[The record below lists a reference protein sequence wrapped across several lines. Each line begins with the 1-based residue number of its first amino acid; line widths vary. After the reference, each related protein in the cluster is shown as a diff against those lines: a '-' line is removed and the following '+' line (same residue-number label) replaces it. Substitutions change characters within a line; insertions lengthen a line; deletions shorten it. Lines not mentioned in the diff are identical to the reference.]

1 MIKKN
6 ILVSILINNY
16 NNKNYIK
23 KSINSCLNQ
32 TYKNIEIIVYDDKSN
47 DGSSKIINQI
57 KQKNVKKIFNQKK
70 FYKSGALNQL
80 QAIYKSFSK
89 SKGEIIFLLDGDDFY
104 LKNKVNLFVDIFRNN
119 KDLNFIQD
127 NPIYFF
133 SKKKLMIKKK
143 LKNKKF
149 TLHTWPYFN
158 PTSTMAFRR
167 SYFEKILKEINFSRK
182 KFGKIF
188 FDARAFIYI
197 YFFGKNYLRLDEY
210 LTLYNQNDSGD
221 TVKNYNS
228 KNSQWWKRRFEYHQ
242 FVRLIFLKKNKFHLK
257 LFDYYITAFI
267 NLFLRK

>member
-1 MIKKN
+1 
-6 ILVSILINNY
+6 
-16 NNKNYIK
+16 
-23 KSINSCLNQ
+23 
-32 TYKNIEIIVYDDKSN
+32 
-47 DGSSKIINQI
+47 
-57 KQKNVKKIFNQKK
+57 
-70 FYKSGALNQL
+70 
-80 QAIYKSFSK
+80 
-89 SKGEIIFLLDGDDFY
+89 
-104 LKNKVNLFVDIFRNN
+104 
-119 KDLNFIQD
+119 
-127 NPIYFF
+127 
-133 SKKKLMIKKK
+133 MIKKK